1 MSESI
6 TQDMNYFCAVDILR
20 LENIF
25 EKICRDLELYKIEA
39 LLNRLPSKI
48 YRNDRRERGTGEV

>member
-25 EKICRDLELYKIEA
+25 EKICRDLERYKIEA

-48 YRNDRRERGTGEV
+48 Y